1 METEE
6 KNINSFSYLLIL
18 MLRVMAGMEPMLA
31 VTG

>member
-6 KNINSFSYLLIL
+6 KNINSFSYLL
-18 MLRVMAGMEPMLA
+18 RVMAGMEPILA